1 MPSASTCTCT
11 DFPIRDWGVDT
22 GTSAATPWPPACSP
36 DPSAMPSASLQT
48 TSMSA
53 DRGARRSAGKLAAA
67 LVLLFVVSLPLV
79 TVRIYAADEL
89 QYYSLLRSA
98 WKDGDLD
105 CRNEYARLL
114 EARPWQTEE
123 RRMLVEPS
131 TETGLAPNF

>member
-1 MPSASTCTCT
+1 M
-11 DFPIRDWGVDT
+11 
-22 GTSAATPWPPACSP
+22 GTSAGGE
-36 DPSAMPSASLQT
+36 
-48 TSMSA
+48 
-53 DRGARRSAGKLAAA
+53 RFAGRLTAV
-67 LVLLFVVSLPLV
+67 LLLLFVASLPLV

-98 WKDGDLD
+98 WKDRDLD

-131 TETGLAPNF
+131 TETGLAPNFATIGTALLWVP